1 MRVPNTPPPGLHA
14 HPTRTLFLLDQPA
27 LRPFFYMADG
37 YHTRVFGDWKT
48 LLTAARQEPPST
60 AVLVHADTLLPGSSV
75 WDVLQAAPS
84 LPVLVAID
92 LTTAQSEGVRLLLK
106 RGVSELIDLPVENS
120 PAALLVRLREAHA
133 RPYKRRLEAGLSRY
147 VGGNAVTLIRA
158 AAEVTVDGGLS
169 TDLAG
174 IFGVNE
180 RTVGTWCAREGL
192 PAPRRLL
199 VWLRVLLAVS
209 LLEEHGRTWKNAARS
224 SGYVSDNA
232 LRRAISG
239 LLGPRVSLAGPKER
253 VWTEAMATFNAEL
266 RRHRERL
273 RNPRELAPHA
283 S

>member
-1 MRVPNTPPPGLHA
+1 MRA

-27 LRPFFYMADG
+27 LRPFFYMAGG

-60 AVLVHADTLLPGSSV
+60 AVLVHKDTLPPGSPDSCV
-75 WDVLQAAPS
+75 RDVLEATPF

-92 LTTAQSEGVRLLLK
+92 LATAQSEGVRLLLK
-106 RGVSELIDLPVENS
+106 QGVSELIDLPVENT

-174 IFGVNE
+174 VFGVNE
-180 RTVGTWCAREGL
+180 RTVSTWCAREGL
-192 PAPRRLL
+192 PPPRRLL

-209 LLEEHGRTWKNAARS
+209 LLEEPGRTWRNAARS
-224 SGYVSDNA
+224 SGYVNDGA

-239 LLGPRVSLAGPKER
+239 LLDPRVSLAGPKER
-253 VWTEAMATFNAEL
+253 MWTEAMATFNAEL

-273 RNPRELAPHA
+273 RNPREVAPRA